1 MPNCKQQDVDRITD
15 LLKKGFEL
23 LQFHEDLPLLI
34 NCLLHYKICEE
45 DVKELQSY
53 YTALKVDLG
62 NIALS
67 AVNDWLVLLHNL
79 IPDMKSSYM
88 KYFQYVH
95 QGSEVILLL
104 LFIISLSRSHNE

>member
-15 LLKKGFEL
+15 LLQKGFEL
-23 LQFHEDLPLLI
+23 LQFHDDLPQLI

-62 NIALS
+62 NIPLS
-67 AVNDWLVLLHNL
+67 KVSDWLVLLQNL
-79 IPDMKSSYM
+79 IPEVKSNYM
-88 KYFQYVH
+88 KYFHYVH
-95 QGSEVILLL
+95 QGSEV
-104 LFIISLSRSHNE
+104 FQFH